1 MQNYYYR
8 DKAGQE
14 IGPLTLDALA
24 KLRFAGVLDGDTP
37 VRVADSAEWKPCREI
52 IADPS
57 QPLPAQT
64 SAAPAAKSP
73 LSPFL
78 IAIVIIAALAY
89 GGITLYKS
97 VAAKTTLKYGFS
109 LDGKML
115 TDFTL
120 EIPEVKVDGQ
130 TFTNGSHLN
139 PGRHQISVSMGNVE
153 PYERQFW
160 IYNGEKNLGT
170 LPLEYSKGSLSVAV
184 NPSPA
189 TVILKHEGEEVRRGD
204 APLNV
209 DKLPVGDY
217 MLVIQRGEYEETR
230 LAKIQREQQTVMQV
244 DLDLGSVDLSS
255 DPADAEFDLSGKGRH
270 WQGKLPTKIE
280 EVPGGNYS
288 LVVSRKGWELN
299 KNVSVTRSVITTQKV
314 EFPYGSIEVTSD
326 PTGMTVLTNGVEIGK
341 TPMTLQELK
350 PGQYTLTVSSGE
362 DYLTANCSI
371 SVGPNEAA
379 KHRFVFHYGTV
390 LLSSTPPGATVVRKG
405 KGVGKTPLTLHIPV
419 GNSSVE
425 LRLDGYASTNLV
437 IGATEGVTANV
448 TVKLISVGY
457 SQAMQQAG
465 DAFAAGLTAEL
476 QNQFAAALAK
486 FAESQKNID
495 AALAIEPGNTDAVNL
510 QTREAE
516 AEQRVEME
524 MRFSQLTG
532 SIPDSDKFVI
542 YSRIYA
548 SDFDKVWSAANNV
561 LKQQY
566 EVIINSN
573 PQNGLIITDLKLHDV
588 PSPYFT
594 RYLILVE
601 RSGGNTT
608 KVNLEFM
615 RLERSINPA
624 TTEVVA
630 HPGRKMQGGVFEQ
643 GANDILNNIF
653 QELKNAP

>member
-1 MQNYYYR
+1 MQNYFYR

-37 VRVADSAEWKPCREI
+37 ARDADSTEWKPCREI

-160 IYNGEKNLGT
+160 IFHGDKNLGT
-170 LPLEYSKGSLSVAV
+170 LPLEYSKGSLSVTV

-189 TVILKHEGEEVRRGD
+189 TVILKHADEVVRQGD

-217 MLVIQRGEYEETR
+217 MLVIHRGEYEETHS
-230 LAKIQREQQTVMQV
+230 AKIQREQQTKMQV

-255 DPADAEFDLSGKGRH
+255 DPADAEFDLSGKGRR

-299 KNVSVTRSVITTQKV
+299 KNISVARGGITTNNV

-341 TPMTLQELK
+341 TPMTIQEVK
-350 PGQYTLTVSSGE
+350 PGQYI
-362 DYLTANCSI
+362 LTASDGENALKADV
-371 SVGPNEAA
+371 SVAPKEAA
-379 KHRFVFHYGTV
+379 KHTFAFHYGPVQLASRPT
-390 LLSSTPPGATVVRKG
+390 GATVIRKG
-405 KGVGKTPLTLHIPV
+405 KEIGKTPLTLNHILV
-419 GNSSVE
+419 GESSVE
-425 LRLDGYASTNLV
+425 LRLDGYASTNV
-437 IGATEGVTANV
+437 TIGASEGATAKFS
-448 TVKLISVGY
+448 VKLVSELYLQVIKKA
-457 SQAMQQAG
+457 Q
-465 DAFAAGLTAEL
+465 DAFAAGQFEVSRRASAVALVIEN
-476 QNQFAAALAK
+476 NQEEADAGDPAAASRMGELYRDGEGVEKNLAK
-486 FAESQKNID
+486 ADEYFKKADEANAAIIKQKNEESKLKEQADKQQKFIRIL
-495 AALAIEPGNTDAVNL
+495 ALADKGQVESMINAGKCYRDGDGVGKDLSRA
-510 QTREAE
+510 REWFQKASSLGSTE
-516 AEQRVEME
+516 AM
-524 MRFSQLTG
+524 QLL
-532 SIPDSDKFVI
+532 
-542 YSRIYA
+542 
-548 SDFDKVWSAANNV
+548 FD
-561 LKQQY
+561 
-566 EVIINSN
+566 
-573 PQNGLIITDLKLHDV
+573 
-588 PSPYFT
+588 
-594 RYLILVE
+594 
-601 RSGGNTT
+601 
-608 KVNLEFM
+608 
-615 RLERSINPA
+615 
-624 TTEVVA
+624 
-630 HPGRKMQGGVFEQ
+630 
-643 GANDILNNIF
+643 LN
-653 QELKNAP
+653 K